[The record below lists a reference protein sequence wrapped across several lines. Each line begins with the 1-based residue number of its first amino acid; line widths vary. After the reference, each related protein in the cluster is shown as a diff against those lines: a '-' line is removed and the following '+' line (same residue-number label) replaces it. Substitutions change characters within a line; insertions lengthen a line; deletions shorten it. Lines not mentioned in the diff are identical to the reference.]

1 MKIMKICPSA
11 FIILTICVLSC
22 HGASLSDNI
31 LNGIKYK
38 GDKVL
43 EILDEKKTTAEDI
56 IDIKKDTLYRILS
69 LKTNALLNIVSRAKS
84 ALDSIF
90 NIKADIIR
98 HKAEEI
104 SDILTFPEAKPDCPT
119 VDVEVGLTVWMIPF

>member
-11 FIILTICVLSC
+11 LIILTFCLLSC

-43 EILDEKKTTAEDI
+43 EILDEKKATAEDI

-104 SDILTFPEAKPDCPT
+104 SDILTFPEAKPDCET
-119 VDVEVGLTVWMIPF
+119 VDVEVG